1 MQRLNSVPITITLCL
16 LGLYE
21 YWNIRIPSHFSTRI
35 FRLDV
40 VNRIITDVFWCP
52 NFFQIVEETDD
63 QSGYSLYLD
72 LQK

>member
-21 YWNIRIPSHFSTRI
+21 YWNIRIPSHFSARI

-52 NFFQIVEETDD
+52 NFF
-63 QSGYSLYLD
+63 
-72 LQK
+72 